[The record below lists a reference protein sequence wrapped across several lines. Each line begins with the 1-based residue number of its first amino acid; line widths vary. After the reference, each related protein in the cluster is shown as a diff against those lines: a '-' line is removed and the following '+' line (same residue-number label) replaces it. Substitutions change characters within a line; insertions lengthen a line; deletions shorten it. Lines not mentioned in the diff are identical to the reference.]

1 MNALI
6 KSLAAALVAVALLL
20 AVYAWSLSRAPG
32 EDRSPAAASAPALA
46 LFPVVV
52 LTQDVAPGQTLE
64 PGMLKVERVGFPI
77 GGALVDPQAAV
88 GRRPTM
94 ALSAGTPLLE
104 TQLAAGLALKVGPG
118 ERAVA
123 VRVDDQVGAGHRIR
137 PGDWVDIFFTLR
149 RDGQEL
155 VDSETRLLL
164 SRLRVLGY
172 GAESVD
178 GPPGAASV
186 PRGPGGAVGEV
197 PLPPGA
203 GRQESPRVAVLAV
216 PVDQVPPLVLAHQ
229 QGSLTLAL
237 RHPDDAEAPTAQPAL
252 EPAPALPLA
261 ASSAPR
267 SPADRALAGISL
279 SGVAGEKPLEQRPES
294 RPGGGAPAP
303 RAAGPIVLPDGM
315 VLGNGESRRR
325 QAQRAADTV
334 EVIRGGKL
342 ETVPY

>member
-64 PGMLKVERVGFPI
+64 PGMLKVERVGFPV
-77 GGALVDPQAAV
+77 GGALVDPQAAL
-88 GRRPTM
+88 GRRPTV
-94 ALSAGTPLLE
+94 ALNAGTPLLQA
-104 TQLAAGLALKVGPG
+104 QLATGLALKVGPG

-137 PGDWVDIFFTLR
+137 PGDWVDVFLTLR

-155 VDSETRLLL
+155 LDSEARLLL

-178 GPPGAASV
+178 GPPGAASA
-186 PRGPGGAVGEV
+186 PRGVSAGPGEV
-197 PLPPGA
+197 PVPPGA
-203 GRQESPRVAVLAV
+203 GRQETPRVAVLAV
-216 PVDQVPPLVLAHQ
+216 PVDQVPTLMLAHQ
-229 QGSLTLAL
+229 QGSLMLAL
-237 RHPDDAEAPTAQPAL
+237 RHPDDPEQPAAQPAL

-279 SGVAGEKPLEQRPES
+279 SGVAGEKPLDQRPGQ
-294 RPGGGAPAP
+294 RPGAVGAP
-303 RAAGPIVLPDGM
+303 RAAGPLVLPDGLI
-315 VLGNGESRRR
+315 VGNGESRRR
-325 QAQRAADTV
+325 QGQRAAETV